1 MFHSFRASSFLSWR
15 ENPSFSVSE
24 RINLE
29 RSLINRVLL
38 ALRGSTTPTSDS
50 DKQNKTK
57 DDMNHDRG
65 DSHGLQLGNHPLLLY
80 TTTRAK
86 QMHAPTASKKR
97 ERSLDNTY
105 HRQGRTTGHPQTKT
119 NDPNHINPHKPRF
132 GTKVCFQHLVRITRE
147 NERTSRSLRPS
158 LTTLRKQGNEQA
170 QKNCPTTRNT
180 DALPYTP
187 SRGTILAGQGRVGQ
201 GRVGTVGKI
210 NVIDLSA
217 VSEPRDHFCTEEA
230 ESTHRPRARLA

>member
-147 NERTSRSLRPS
+147 NERTS
-158 LTTLRKQGNEQA
+158 
-170 QKNCPTTRNT
+170 
-180 DALPYTP
+180 
-187 SRGTILAGQGRVGQ
+187 
-201 GRVGTVGKI
+201 
-210 NVIDLSA
+210 
-217 VSEPRDHFCTEEA
+217 
-230 ESTHRPRARLA
+230 